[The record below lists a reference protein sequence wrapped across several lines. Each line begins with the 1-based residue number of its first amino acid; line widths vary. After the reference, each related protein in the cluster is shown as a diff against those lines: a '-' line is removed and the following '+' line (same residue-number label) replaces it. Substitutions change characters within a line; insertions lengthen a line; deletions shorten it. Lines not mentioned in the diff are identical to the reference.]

1 MPQKYNKRDYFE
13 VYLNE
18 YKSPIRD
25 AQEQLYNELVK
36 NIDNEMSKNMSEVSA
51 ILPKQILID
60 FGEIKE
66 KADSMS
72 ERYMKKIVK
81 FFVLNKNTKD
91 TYIEEK
97 MQLDKLILSSLIFQM
112 KTAEYSI
119 IKLLEQIDSGNISP
133 KMFDSLGNLQKSKMD
148 IIKHLVQFMVILE
161 TSYKNL
167 NQDIKMGLVE
177 IEEKSS
183 EHLNE
188 RQFIN
193 EEKYKAKGSKSLIEE
208 LRKII
213 PEKLED

>member
-112 KTAEYSI
+112 KTAEHSI

>member
-36 NIDNEMSKNMSEVSA
+36 SIDDEMSKNMSEVSA

-112 KTAEYSI
+112 KTAEHSI

-183 EHLNE
+183 EYLNE

>member
-81 FFVLNKNTKD
+81 FFILNKNTKD

-112 KTAEYSI
+112 KTAEHSI